1 MSTIVVPAAGLPRR
15 PDAAFWALHGLILPL
30 ACVLLAQWLRRSGWD
45 DRLSALWFDPD
56 TQRFTARGWPWL
68 ELLGH
73 RLAKSLLLGLWGL
86 GVVAAVVAPWV
97 PALARHR
104 RLLWTTVLAMG
115 LGPALVALLKD
126 INTHPCPW
134 DMKAFGGS
142 AEYSARWFVSRAE
155 AGRCFP
161 SGHAAGGFSLVA
173 LVFAARSLGHRR
185 LERWALLA
193 TVGVGLLFALVR
205 TVQGAHFVSHSLW
218 SAAVDW
224 WVALLVFAPLWW
236 RAAAPAPA
244 SSPASAP

>member
-1 MSTIVVPAAGLPRR
+1 MSSFVLPVAGVPRR
-15 PDAAFWALHGLILPL
+15 PDAAFWAWHALLLPL
-30 ACVLLAQWLRRSGWD
+30 ACVLLAQWLRHSGWD
-45 DRLSALWFDPD
+45 ERLSAAWFDPA

-73 RLAKSLLLGLWGL
+73 RVAKSLLLALWGL
-86 GVVAAVVAPWV
+86 GVVAALVAPWV

-134 DMKAFGGS
+134 DMKGFGGS

-173 LVFAARSLGHRR
+173 LVFAARSLGQPR

-193 TVGVGLLFALVR
+193 TCGVGLIFSLVR
-205 TVQGAHFVSHSLW
+205 TAQGAHFVSHSLW
-218 SAAVDW
+218 SAAIDW
-224 WVALLVFAPLWW
+224 WVALLVFATLWL
-236 RAAAPAPA
+236 RPAAPAAGSSTA
-244 SSPASAP
+244 STN